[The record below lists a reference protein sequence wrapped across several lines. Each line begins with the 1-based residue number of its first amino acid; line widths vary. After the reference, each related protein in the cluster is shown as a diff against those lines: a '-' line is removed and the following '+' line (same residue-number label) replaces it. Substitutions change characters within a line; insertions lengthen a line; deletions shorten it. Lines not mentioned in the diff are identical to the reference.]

1 MSMKIADVF
10 KRGSKKEPK
19 ESSLKV
25 YTRAINK
32 YMMNNVPMTEP
43 DDLEKALTFEWVFDA
58 EKVVANIENDEISS
72 INSKRTLLSYL
83 KIFMRGLSNQADKLP
98 EFDVYDKAEK
108 KYEDMM
114 KAEREKNRKEKGI
127 PTTNKQ
133 AENLVDLKDIE
144 ASMIVLKN
152 EIKQIDKLKQFNSEE
167 QKKYTL
173 YLLLNTHFRFP
184 FRNELHNL
192 IFVKGKKEFDEK
204 YDKDETNNYL
214 LKTGKKLEF
223 IRNVYKTAGSKKS
236 GGRKVDDLPAE
247 LTKLYNKYI
256 KHFAI
261 KSGEDMFPQIKNS
274 VDYTRLLTNHFVAS
288 TNKNIS
294 STLLMKI
301 INELEEDHKKLI
313 PFLKA
318 LSLKRGTSVDNI
330 IEYYM

>member
-1 MSMKIADVF
+1 MSMNIQEIF
-10 KRGSKKEPK
+10 IRGSKKEPK

-32 YMMNNVPMTEP
+32 YMMNNLDMTEQE
-43 DDLEKALTFEWVFDA
+43 DREKAFTFEWIFDA
-58 EKVVANIENDEISS
+58 GKVIDNISKDETSS
-72 INSKRTLLSYL
+72 INSKRTLFSYI
-83 KIFMRGLSNQADKLP
+83 KIFLRGLSNEAEKLD
-98 EFDVYDKAEK
+98 EFKLYDKEEK
-108 KYEDMM
+108 KYEEMV
-114 KAEREKNRKEKGI
+114 KEEREKNRKEKGI

-152 EIKQIDKLKQFNSEE
+152 QIKQFDKEKLFTPEN
-167 QKKYTL
+167 QKIYTL

-192 IFVKGKKEFDEK
+192 IFVKGKKQFDEI
-204 YDKDETNNYL
+204 YNKDETKNYL

-236 GGRKVDDLPAE
+236 GGRKVNDLPPE
-247 LTKLYNKYI
+247 LYKIYNKYL
-256 KHFAI
+256 KHYSI
-261 KSGEDMFPQIKNS
+261 KSGDDVFPQIKHS
-274 VDYTRLLTNHFVAS
+274 VDYTRLLTNHFVCS
-288 TNKNIS
+288 TGKCIS

-301 INELEEDHKKLI
+301 INELEEDEKKLI

-318 LSLKRGTSVDNI
+318 LSTMRGTSLDNLDF
-330 IEYYM
+330 YL